1 MLIIIV
7 GILIALITV
16 GGIIFYFFIPPKIQ
30 LNGNK
35 TITIALEEKYKDEGI
50 KVIWHNTNI
59 TKKLKI
65 KTTNNI
71 DNTKIGNYY
80 IEYKFK
86 YNNQD
91 YQIKR
96 NIKIID
102 NINPELTLT
111 EPIDTIMCPND
122 NYETLGYTALDNY
135 DKDITDKVKITKE
148 EIDSSHYKIIYNVKD
163 SSGNTATKTRNIT
176 IEDKEKPVIKLIG
189 KTNRNLLKGYNYKE
203 AGYQAFDNCDGD
215 ISNKVTITG
224 QVDTN
229 TVGTYTITYKVKD
242 SYGNEAVTYR
252 KVNVINPDTS
262 KNVIYLTFDDGPSTN
277 ITPQILDI

>member
-1 MLIIIV
+1 MKKKILIIIAT
-7 GILIALITV
+7 ILMALTTV
-16 GGIIFYFFIPPKIQ
+16 GGIIFYLFIPPKIQ

-35 TITIALEEKYKDEGI
+35 TITIALEGKYQDEGI

-86 YNNQD
+86 YNNQN

-96 NIKIID
+96 KIKVID
-102 NINPELTLT
+102 NIKPELTLT
-111 EPIDTIMCPND
+111 EPIDIIMCPNG
-122 NYETLGYTALDNY
+122 NYQTLGYTAIDNY
-135 DKDITDKVKITKE
+135 DKDITNKVEITKE

-163 SSGNTATKTRNIT
+163 NSGNTTTKTRNIT
-176 IEDKEKPVIKLIG
+176 IEDKEKPIIKLTG
-189 KTNRNLLKGYNYKE
+189 KTNRNLLKGYKYKE

-215 ISNKVTITG
+215 ISNKVRLIPI
-224 QVDTN
+224 Q
-229 TVGTYTITYKVKD
+229 
-242 SYGNEAVTYR
+242 
-252 KVNVINPDTS
+252 
-262 KNVIYLTFDDGPSTN
+262 
-277 ITPQILDI
+277 

>member
-1 MLIIIV
+1 MKKKMLIIIV
-7 GILIALITV
+7 GILIALFTV

-91 YQIKR
+91 YKIKR
-96 NIKIID
+96 KIKIID

-122 NYETLGYTALDNY
+122 NYQTLGYTALDNY

-176 IEDKEKPVIKLIG
+176 IEDKEKMSNRFEPALEIHLLEIVEINVSKEELDKYIKA
-189 KTNRNLLKGYNYKE
+189 KE
-203 AGYQAFDNCDGD
+203 
-215 ISNKVTITG
+215 
-224 QVDTN
+224 
-229 TVGTYTITYKVKD
+229 
-242 SYGNEAVTYR
+242 E
-252 KVNVINPDTS
+252 
-262 KNVIYLTFDDGPSTN
+262 KNNS
-277 ITPQILDI
+277 